1 MALKDGN
8 MTVNNKN
15 GVTYLT
21 FPAYDKMDFIK
32 HCFSTKLG
40 GVSQGIFESMNLS
53 FSRGD
58 SDDNV
63 RENYRRICAAIG
75 SDYKN
80 TVFSAQDHHT
90 FVRQVTVDDIGIGI
104 WREKDM
110 PSVDGLITNQPNIL
124 LVTHYADCVPLYFVD
139 PVKRAIGLSHAGWR
153 GTAGKIAMV
162 TIERM
167 TECYGTNP
175 QDLICAIGPSIGK
188 CCYEVDRECMLNFDA
203 LDEIDKQTC
212 IFPKENGKYHLDLWE
227 VNRQL
232 MIAAGVKAE
241 NITVSNLCTRCNHDT
256 LFSHRATKGQRGGL
270 AAFLSLS
277 I

>member
-1 MALKDGN
+1 MALTDGN

-40 GVSQGIFESMNLS
+40 GVSEGIFESMNLS
-53 FSRGD
+53 FGRGD

-63 RENYRRICAAIG
+63 RENYKRICAAIG

-90 FVRQVTVDDIGIGI
+90 FVRQVTKDDIGIGI
-104 WREKDM
+104 WRKKDIQ
-110 PSVDGLITNQPNIL
+110 SVDGLITNEPNIL

-167 TECYGTNP
+167 TECYGTDP

-188 CCYEVDRECMLNFDA
+188 CCYEVDKECMLNFDA
-203 LDEIDKQTC
+203 LEEIDKQTC
-212 IFPKENGKYHLDLWE
+212 IFPKENEKYHLDLWE

-232 MIAAGVKAE
+232 MMAAGVKEE
-241 NITVSNLCTRCNHDT
+241 NIAVSNLCTRCNHDT

-270 AAFLSLS
+270 AAFLELND
-277 I
+277 